1 MRASV
6 YVLLIVVAADA
17 QSVNP
22 TAARASYVAQVI
34 DQAATPAPAGMGGM
48 IIGYLDDFGMVYRTC
63 GAATVD
69 GTVPLNEKTLFGI
82 GSDTKLFAATLLAIA
97 NEKGLDLRMDARS
110 LLPAQNVITP
120 SENRYAIR
128 LLDLADHHAGLPK
141 NEGHLY
147 GALSDLYSDYASDPI
162 TCDPST
168 TELIHDCGC
177 CDPIYMS
184 LLGLQPTCGTGVANP
199 IYSCPTHT
207 PTSGAIGW
215 LYSNEG
221 FEMLGN
227 VLATWLQYPSWNQA
241 NLTEITEP
249 LNMPDTVPL
258 ESFNGSQI
266 ARAAKH
272 CSPATRTTNVNC
284 QLLDWLPVGNPAGG
298 LFSTASDMLTFL
310 SYNAYGA
317 TGTPANSTLAGAL
330 PIIHQN
336 YESYP
341 GGGQE
346 LAWQNLILPT
356 RELEHWK
363 DGTNGPFNSYLA
375 YVTTPITRMVVVL
388 EAGAPST
395 DLSGIVAQIMNNTG
409 PSISSVVT
417 ADGIP
422 GTGIAQNT
430 WIVIKGTNLVPATTP
445 VAGVDWSSA
454 PEFASGQLPTK
465 IGNVSVTVDGK
476 PAYVY
481 FYCSAATST
490 VCTSDQINVL
500 TPLDTAS
507 GLVPVVVTNNGVSSL
522 PFSKSLNG
530 ISPAFLEFGA
540 GPYVAATHA
549 GGSLLGPTSLYPGLS
564 TPAEVGEQ
572 VVVYGV
578 GFGLPGTAIVNGSS
592 AQSGSLPTLP
602 VCQIGG
608 ASAALSFAGLISPGL
623 YQFNVTVPAAAIGDN
638 PISCTYKG
646 ASTPSGEMIAV
657 Q

>member
-1 MRASV
+1 
-6 YVLLIVVAADA
+6 
-17 QSVNP
+17 
-22 TAARASYVAQVI
+22 
-34 DQAATPAPAGMGGM
+34 
-48 IIGYLDDFGMVYRTC
+48 
-63 GAATVD
+63 
-69 GTVPLNEKTLFGI
+69 
-82 GSDTKLFAATLLAIA
+82 
-97 NEKGLDLRMDARS
+97 
-110 LLPAQNVITP
+110 
-120 SENRYAIR
+120 
-128 LLDLADHHAGLPK
+128 
-141 NEGHLY
+141 
-147 GALSDLYSDYASDPI
+147 
-162 TCDPST
+162 
-168 TELIHDCGC
+168 
-177 CDPIYMS
+177 
-184 LLGLQPTCGTGVANP
+184 
-199 IYSCPTHT
+199 
-207 PTSGAIGW
+207 
-215 LYSNEG
+215 
-221 FEMLGN
+221 MLGN
-227 VLATWLQYPSWNQA
+227 VVATWLQYPSWNQA

-356 RELEHWK
+356 GELEHWK
-363 DGTNGPFNSYLA
+363 DGANGPFNSYLA
-375 YVTTPITRMVVVL
+375 YVTKPLTRMVVVL

-430 WIVIKGTNLVPATTP
+430 WIVIKGTNLVPATAP
-445 VAGVDWSSA
+445 AAGVDWSSA
-454 PEFASGQLPTK
+454 PEFAFGQLPTK
-465 IGNVSVTVDGK
+465 IGDVSVTVDGK

-507 GLVPVVVTNNGVSSL
+507 GLVPVVVTNSGVSSL
-522 PFSKSLNG
+522 PFSKSLNV

-540 GPYVAATHA
+540 GPYVTATHA

-564 TPAEVGEQ
+564 TPATVGEQ

-608 ASAALSFAGLISPGL
+608 ASAALSLAGLISPGL
-623 YQFNVTVPAAAIGDN
+623 YQFNITVPAAASGDN
-638 PISCTYKG
+638 PISCTYNG
-646 ASTPSGEMIAV
+646 VLTPSGEMITV

>member
-1 MRASV
+1 
-6 YVLLIVVAADA
+6 
-17 QSVNP
+17 
-22 TAARASYVAQVI
+22 
-34 DQAATPAPAGMGGM
+34 
-48 IIGYLDDFGMVYRTC
+48 
-63 GAATVD
+63 
-69 GTVPLNEKTLFGI
+69 
-82 GSDTKLFAATLLAIA
+82 
-97 NEKGLDLRMDARS
+97 
-110 LLPAQNVITP
+110 
-120 SENRYAIR
+120 
-128 LLDLADHHAGLPK
+128 
-141 NEGHLY
+141 
-147 GALSDLYSDYASDPI
+147 
-162 TCDPST
+162 
-168 TELIHDCGC
+168 
-177 CDPIYMS
+177 
-184 LLGLQPTCGTGVANP
+184 
-199 IYSCPTHT
+199 
-207 PTSGAIGW
+207 
-215 LYSNEG
+215 
-221 FEMLGN
+221 
-227 VLATWLQYPSWNQA
+227 
-241 NLTEITEP
+241 
-249 LNMPDTVPL
+249 VPL

-298 LFSTASDMLTFL
+298 LFSTASDMLAFL

-317 TGTPANSTLAGAL
+317 TGMPANSTLAGAL

-356 RELEHWK
+356 GELEHWK
-363 DGTNGPFNSYLA
+363 DGANGPFNSYLA
-375 YVTTPITRMVVVL
+375 YVTKPITRMVVVL

-417 ADGIP
+417 ADGIA

-430 WIVIKGTNLVPATTP
+430 WIVIKGTNLVPATAP
-445 VAGVDWSSA
+445 AAGVDWSSA

-465 IGNVSVTVDGK
+465 IGNVNVTVDGK

-522 PFSKSLNG
+522 PFSNSLNG

-564 TPAEVGEQ
+564 TPAQVGEQ

-623 YQFNVTVPAAAIGDN
+623 YQFNITIPAAASGDN
-638 PISCTYKG
+638 PISYMYNG
-646 ASTPSGEMIAV
+646 VSTPSGDLITVE
-657 Q
+657 

>member
-6 YVLLIVVAADA
+6 YVLLTVVAANA

-48 IIGYLDDFGMVYRTC
+48 IVGYLDDFGAVYRTY

-97 NEKGLDLRMDARS
+97 NEKGLDLNTAGRS

-177 CDPIYMS
+177 CDPIHMS

-199 IYSCPTHT
+199 VYSCPTHA
-207 PTSGAIGW
+207 PTSGANGW

-227 VLATWLQYPSWNQA
+227 VVATWLQYPSWNQA

-356 RELEHWK
+356 GELEHWK
-363 DGTNGPFNSYLA
+363 DGANGPFNSYLA
-375 YVTTPITRMVVVL
+375 YVTKPLTRMVVVL

-395 DLSGIVAQIMNNTG
+395 DLSGIVAQIMSDTG
-409 PSISSVVT
+409 PSISLLRL
-417 ADGIP
+417 
-422 GTGIAQNT
+422 
-430 WIVIKGTNLVPATTP
+430 KL
-445 VAGVDWSSA
+445 
-454 PEFASGQLPTK
+454 SG
-465 IGNVSVTVDGK
+465 S
-476 PAYVY
+476 
-481 FYCSAATST
+481 
-490 VCTSDQINVL
+490 
-500 TPLDTAS
+500 
-507 GLVPVVVTNNGVSSL
+507 
-522 PFSKSLNG
+522 
-530 ISPAFLEFGA
+530 GA
-540 GPYVAATHA
+540 G
-549 GGSLLGPTSLYPGLS
+549 
-564 TPAEVGEQ
+564 
-572 VVVYGV
+572 
-578 GFGLPGTAIVNGSS
+578 
-592 AQSGSLPTLP
+592 
-602 VCQIGG
+602 
-608 ASAALSFAGLISPGL
+608 SPR
-623 YQFNVTVPAAAIGDN
+623 
-638 PISCTYKG
+638 
-646 ASTPSGEMIAV
+646 
-657 Q
+657 

>member
-6 YVLLIVVAADA
+6 CLFLIAAAADA
-17 QSVNP
+17 QTS
-22 TAARASYVAQVI
+22 ARSSYVAQVI
-34 DQAATPAPAGMGGM
+34 DQAATPPPAGMGGM
-48 IIGYLDDFGMVYRTC
+48 IIGYLDDFGAVYRTY

-69 GTVPLNEKTLFGI
+69 GTVPLNEKTMFGI

-97 NEKGLDLRMDARS
+97 NEKGLDLKTAVRT
-110 LLPAQNVITP
+110 LLPAQDMVP
-120 SENRYAIR
+120 SNENRYAIE

-147 GALSDLYSDYASDPI
+147 GVLGDLYNDYASDPI
-162 TCDPST
+162 TCDPSS

-184 LLGLQPTCGTGVANP
+184 LLGLQPTCGTGVASP
-199 IYSCPTHT
+199 IYSCPTHA
-207 PTSGAIGW
+207 PTTGATGW

-221 FEMLGN
+221 FEVLGN
-227 VLATWLQYPSWNQA
+227 TVATWLQYPSWNQA
-241 NLTEITEP
+241 NLTEITQP

-272 CSPATRTTNVNC
+272 CSPATWTTNVNC

-317 TGTPANSTLAGAL
+317 PGTPENSTLAAAL

-356 RELEHWK
+356 GELEHWK
-363 DGTNGPFNSYLA
+363 DGANGPFNSYLA
-375 YVTTPITRMVVVL
+375 YVTKPITRMVVVL

-417 ADGIP
+417 ANGTP
-422 GTGIAQNT
+422 GAGIAQNT
-430 WIVIKGTNLVPATTP
+430 WIVIKGTNLVPAAAP
-445 VAGVDWSSA
+445 AAGVDWSSA

-465 IGNVSVTVDGK
+465 IGNVSVTVGGK

-481 FYCSAATST
+481 FYCSAATSN

-500 TPLDTAS
+500 TPLDGAS

-522 PFSKSLNG
+522 PFSINLNG
-530 ISPAFLEFGA
+530 ISPALLEFGA

-549 GGSLLGPTSLYPGLS
+549 GGSLLGPASLFPGLS
-564 TPAEVGEQ
+564 TPAKVGEQ

-578 GFGLPGTAIVNGSS
+578 GFGLPGAAIVNGSS
-592 AQSGSLPTLP
+592 VQVGSLPTP
-602 VCQIGG
+602 PACQIGG
-608 ASAALSFAGLISPGL
+608 NAAPLSFAGLISPGL
-623 YQFNVTVPAAAIGDN
+623 YQFNMTVPAAASGDN
-638 PISCTYKG
+638 PISCLYNGVPTPVG
-646 ASTPSGEMIAV
+646 ALITV